1 MSAFALAFSALLRM
15 GEFACTSSNESEK
28 IIQNNDINFDN
39 DKTLSLR
46 LRYSKT
52 DQYGKSCVL
61 KIDDNILPF
70 STYSALKAYLNI
82 RPKFD
87 GPLFC
92 HLNLSVLTR
101 TQFLSALVIP
111 TIFGI

>member
-1 MSAFALAFSALLRM
+1 
-15 GEFACTSSNESEK
+15 
-28 IIQNNDINFDN
+28 
-39 DKTLSLR
+39 
-46 LRYSKT
+46 
-52 DQYGKSCVL
+52 VL

-70 STYSALKAYLNI
+70 STYSALEAYLNI

-101 TQFLSALVIP
+101 TQFLPALQSSLQFLEYNTHRIN
-111 TIFGI
+111 TLSFRIGAAIYYAMLGLNEDEIKLKRREGRWRSNSYQRYIRL